1 MLVHPPVDACVYEYP
16 IVYHIQR
23 ASAITGP
30 DRPLNPNGDGL
41 NATDLGR
48 FAGLSKNV
56 GLVEMLMNT
65 NRSGR
70 PRQNSCRH

>member
-1 MLVHPPVDACVYEYP
+1 MHGCVYS

-41 NATDLGR
+41 NANDLGR

-65 NRSGR
+65 NRSSETPAG
-70 PRQNSCRH
+70 